1 MRPMESFIGQP
12 IRSLQTMLRVI
23 AAQAG
28 DPLPLIPD
36 GIYGAQ
42 TMAAVSHFQKN
53 HGLQVT
59 GVTDQATW
67 EAVVAAYE
75 PARINVDAA
84 QRVEVVLNPNQVI
97 RKGQRHSVVLLA
109 QAMLLVLSRVYGSVG
124 APSQTGVLDNPTSD
138 ALASF
143 QMLCRLPMTGEL
155 DKRTWKY
162 LALQYPLAAN
172 LEDRM

>member
-1 MRPMESFIGQP
+1 MRPLESFVGQP

-23 AAQAG
+23 ATQAG
-28 DPLPLIPD
+28 DPVPLIPD

-42 TMAAVSHFQKN
+42 TMAAVSHFQKS

-75 PARINVDAA
+75 SARINVEQA
-84 QRVEVVLNPNQVI
+84 QMVEIILNPNQVI
-97 RKGQRHSVVLLA
+97 RKGQHHPVVLLA
-109 QAMLLVLSRVYGSVG
+109 QAMLLTLARVYGSVG
-124 APSQTGVLDNPTSD
+124 TPSQTGVLDEPTSD
-138 ALASF
+138 ALGSF
-143 QMLCRLPMTGEL
+143 QMLSRLPITGAL
-155 DKRTWKY
+155 DKKTWKH

-172 LEDRM
+172 LEEKA

>member
-1 MRPMESFIGQP
+1 MRPLESFVGQP

-23 AAQAG
+23 ATQAG

-84 QRVEVVLNPNQVI
+84 QSVEVVLNPNQVI

-124 APSQTGVLDNPTSD
+124 TPSQTGVLDNPTSD

-143 QMLCRLPMTGEL
+143 QMLSRLPMTGEL